1 MRPLEEASNSTS
13 PRHPRPVYFLKA
25 CACVITDLKFSTRAH
40 DGAQDLGVGF
50 GWDIR
55 RPRGQRRQRQADP
68 PPPLHPREIRWR
80 QLHGG
85 VPAASFPA
93 GRQRHIRDFGELGV
107 LDHELR
113 VPARTGSQG
122 SCAGS
127 RPSFIGT
134 DLAGPT
140 YLSTVT
146 LVFTAGERRG
156 STLTMQ
162 PARQV
167 PIRLRRDGGARR
179 GGPNRGVQDRFLER
193 LATPYFRWEA

>member
-1 MRPLEEASNSTS
+1 MPAPLSMRPLEEASNSTS

-55 RPRGQRRQRQADP
+55 RPRGQRRQRLADP
-68 PPPLHPREIRWR
+68 PPPLPPREIEWR

-85 VPAASFPA
+85 VPAASSLL
-93 GRQRHIRDFGELGV
+93 GRNATFGNSGSSACWTTSC
-107 LDHELR
+107 

-122 SCAGS
+122 SWAGS
-127 RPSFIGT
+127 MPFFIGT
-134 DLAGPT
+134 DLALPT

-146 LVFTAGERRG
+146 TFVYGR
-156 STLTMQ
+156 
-162 PARQV
+162 
-167 PIRLRRDGGARR
+167 
-179 GGPNRGVQDRFLER
+179 
-193 LATPYFRWEA
+193 